1 MFNKCCGCTKNEEEV
16 NKEGDAYGWKEAQE
30 TKLQCGADVT
40 DRKIKSH
47 VKFCDTQKVVLPLP
61 KVTVTQP
68 DGGPKSTPRAE
79 EKAETRI
86 ENSDDKRRENLRNQD
101 ATSDTK
107 GNETTDKMVTCS
119 VEDRRHETAWYV
131 PDPKLIA
138 RTIELLVEQEE
149 TGRPSAVPS
158 DDQLDTETLQSVD
171 GEMMPTEN
179 PVKRGSGGIPHL
191 AATPHW
197 LSQEDDDIVG
207 EGGGTAE
214 PPATPVG
221 RDELALRRH
230 RFFSDFVQ
238 AQQAGAE
245 HRVRFDPLGPTV
257 AEGEYLEATC
267 LVFDEFC
274 VWEVRCLEFSGQLLE
289 CESDS
294 SRLSDTEV
302 KIRGP
307 YLSEL

>member
-1 MFNKCCGCTKNEEEV
+1 MFNKCCGCTKKEEEM

-30 TKLQCGADVT
+30 TKLECGADVT
-40 DRKIKSH
+40 DHKIKSR

-68 DGGPKSTPRAE
+68 GGGPKSTPRAE
-79 EKAETRI
+79 GKAETRI
-86 ENSDDKRRENLRNQD
+86 KNGDDTGREKPRNQD
-101 ATSDTK
+101 TSDTK
-107 GNETTDKMVTCS
+107 GNEMTDNTVTCS
-119 VEDRRHETAWYV
+119 VEDGRHDTAWYV

-138 RTIELLVEQEE
+138 RTIELLVEKEE
-149 TGRPSAVPS
+149 TGSSSAVPS
-158 DDQLDTETLQSVD
+158 EDQLDAETLQTEE
-171 GEMMPTEN
+171 GEMMPTEH

-238 AQQAGAE
+238 AHQAGTE

-257 AEGEYLEATC
+257 AEGEYLEPKC
-267 LVFDEFC
+267 LAFDEFC
-274 VWEVRCLEFSGQLLE
+274 VWQARYLEFSGQFFFLE
-289 CESDS
+289 CESGS
-294 SRLSDTEV
+294 LRLSYTEV
-302 KIRGP
+302 KNSWSLP
-307 YLSEL
+307 Q

>member
-30 TKLQCGADVT
+30 TKLECGADVT
-40 DRKIKSH
+40 DHKIKSR

-86 ENSDDKRRENLRNQD
+86 ENSDDKGRENPRNQD

-107 GNETTDKMVTCS
+107 ENETTDKTVNCS
-119 VEDRRHETAWYV
+119 IEDGRHETAWYV

-138 RTIELLVEQEE
+138 RTIELLVEQE

-158 DDQLDTETLQSVD
+158 EDKLDTETLQTVE
-171 GEMMPTEN
+171 GEMMPTKH
-179 PVKRGSGGIPHL
+179 PLKRGSGGIPHL
-191 AATPHW
+191 VATPHW

-257 AEGEYLEATC
+257 AEGEYFEPKC
-267 LVFDEFC
+267 LALDEFC
-274 VWEVRCLEFSGQLLE
+274 IWKVRCLEFSGQFLK

-294 SRLSDTEV
+294 SRLFDTEV
-302 KIRGP
+302 KIHGP

>member
-1 MFNKCCGCTKNEEEV
+1 MFNKCCGYTKNKEEV

-30 TKLQCGADVT
+30 TKLQCDSDVT
-40 DRKIKSH
+40 DHEIKSH

-68 DGGPKSTPRAE
+68 DGGLKSTPPAE
-79 EKAETRI
+79 EKVETGI
-86 ENSDDKRRENLRNQD
+86 ENSDDERRENMRNQD
-101 ATSDTK
+101 AASETK
-107 GNETTDKMVTCS
+107 GNETADKTVTCS
-119 VEDRRHETAWYV
+119 DEDRRHETAWYV

-149 TGRPSAVPS
+149 TGRPYAVLS
-158 DDQLDTETLQSVD
+158 EEQSDTETVKTVEGQ
-171 GEMMPTEN
+171 MMPIKHLL
-179 PVKRGSGGIPHL
+179 KRGSGGIPHL
-191 AATPHW
+191 VSTPHW

-257 AEGEYLEATC
+257 AEGEYLEPTC
-267 LVFDEFC
+267 LAFNEFC
-274 VWEVRCLEFSGQLLE
+274 VW
-289 CESDS
+289 
-294 SRLSDTEV
+294 
-302 KIRGP
+302 
-307 YLSEL
+307 